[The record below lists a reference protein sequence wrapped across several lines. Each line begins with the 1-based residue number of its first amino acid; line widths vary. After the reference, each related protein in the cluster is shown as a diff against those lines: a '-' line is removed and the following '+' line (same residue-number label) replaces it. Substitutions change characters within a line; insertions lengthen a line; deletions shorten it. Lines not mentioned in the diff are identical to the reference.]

1 MCECLEVDSVIKSFG
16 DKDVLTDV
24 YLCCKPGDRI
34 AIFGWNGSGKSTLM
48 KIIFGTMPCER
59 KFIRINGKVQS
70 EQAFLSG
77 LIAYLPQHDFLPP
90 NLRVKE
96 AIGLYLPDEDSEQ
109 FLKDE
114 NFSYIYD
121 SRVSEL
127 SGGELRYLEIKL
139 LLSCPAPY
147 ILLDEPFNGL
157 SPICCESVRGL
168 ILKASQTK
176 GIVFSDHNF
185 REVHRVANRITLLH
199 QAYLKEIK
207 DMAELRGYGYA
218 IYSPKSEIKSQG

>member
-1 MCECLEVDSVIKSFG
+1 MCECLEVDSIIKSFG

-24 YLCCKPGDRI
+24 YLYCKPGDRI

-59 KFIRINGKVQS
+59 KFIRINGQVQNK
-70 EQAFLSG
+70 QAFRSG
-77 LIAYLPQHDFLPP
+77 LIAYLPQHDFLPS

-96 AIGLYLPDEDSEQ
+96 AIELYLPDEDSDR
-109 FLKDE
+109 FLKDD
-114 NFSYIYD
+114 NFSYIKD
-121 SRVSEL
+121 SRISEL

-139 LLSCPAPY
+139 ILFCPATY

-157 SPICCESVRGL
+157 SPICCESVRRL
-168 ILKASQTK
+168 IHEASRTK

-185 REVHRVANRITLLH
+185 REVHKVANRITLLN
-199 QAYLKEIK
+199 QGYLKEIK
-207 DMAELRGYGYA
+207 DIAELKPYGYT
-218 IYSPKSEIKSQG
+218 IKG